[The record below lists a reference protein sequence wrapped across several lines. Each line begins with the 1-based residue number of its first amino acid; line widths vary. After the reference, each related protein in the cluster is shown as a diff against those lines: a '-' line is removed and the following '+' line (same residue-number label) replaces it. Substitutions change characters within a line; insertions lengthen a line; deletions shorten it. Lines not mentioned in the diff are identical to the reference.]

1 MRLLLAEEV
10 DDRAWAGGD
19 GRLGNLRHLREGE
32 VGSGT
37 GRAHEPGRAG
47 LDIGEAVCGD
57 FAA

>member
-10 DDRAWAGGD
+10 DDRARGGE